1 VRVLIAEDDPV
12 SCRILALTL
21 EKWGYEVVVTRD
33 GEEAWDALK
42 RQDAPN
48 LALLDWMMPDIDGA
62 EICRRVRA
70 QREWDQ
76 PYIYL
81 ILLTAKGQKEDIV
94 EGMSAGADDY
104 IAKPFDSGELWVRL
118 HAAGRILELES
129 KLLSAYDALRHEA
142 MHDHLTGLW
151 NRSAI
156 LGILRKE
163 LVRAERERIPV
174 SAALADIDRFKR
186 INDTY
191 GHAEGDV
198 VLRRTAEI
206 LRENLRE
213 YDAIGRYGGEEFLIV
228 LPGCPLDAAAGR
240 ADQLRETLGE
250 TEFSASGEPFSI
262 TICMGVAVND
272 DDGTDGTDGTHAIVR
287 AADAAMY
294 SAKRAGRNRV
304 ETAPATLTGQALPRP
319 PPRAAGLQPT
329 ASDEGWPRRMA
340 AGTGVPSHRL
350 AAGTRRSGGSHL
362 SKRCKSCD
370 FKRMS
375 VWTCRYARLSVCERS
390 CAY

>member
-1 VRVLIAEDDPV
+1 MRVLIAEDDPV
-12 SCRILALTL
+12 SCRILAITL
-21 EKWGYEVVVTRD
+21 EKWGYETVVTRD
-33 GEEAWDALK
+33 GAEAWDALK

-48 LALLDWMMPDIDGA
+48 LAILDWMMPHIDGA
-62 EICRRVRA
+62 EVCRRVRA
-70 QREWDQ
+70 QREQDQ

-104 IAKPFDSGELWVRL
+104 IAKPFDSGELRARL
-118 HAAGRILELES
+118 HAAGRVLELES

-156 LGILRKE
+156 LRILQKE
-163 LVRAERERIPV
+163 LARAERERIPV

-191 GHAEGDV
+191 GHVEGDA

-206 LRENLRE
+206 LKENLRE

-228 LPGCPLDAAAGR
+228 LPGCALDDAARR

-250 TEFSASGEPFSI
+250 TEFSASGEAFSI
-262 TICMGVAVND
+262 TICVGVAVND
-272 DDGTDGTDGTHAIVR
+272 DDGTDGTDALVR

-294 SAKRAGRNRV
+294 CAKRAGRNRV
-304 ETAPATLTGQALPRP
+304 ETAPALAGQALPFP
-319 PPRAAGLQPT
+319 SAGCSTPT
-329 ASDEGWPRRMA
+329 D
-340 AGTGVPSHRL
+340 GVR
-350 AAGTRRSGGSHL
+350 
-362 SKRCKSCD
+362 
-370 FKRMS
+370 
-375 VWTCRYARLSVCERS
+375 
-390 CAY
+390 